1 MTPFT
6 PRLHQAIDLAAL
18 AHRDQFRKDPDI
30 QIPYVAH
37 AYAVAYLLAEHDFSE
52 DVVVAGLLHDVLE
65 DRPSMAD
72 AVAEFGETVL
82 SLVRQVS
89 ERQKYRQGVKL
100 PWRDRKAAYI
110 AHIRSTSPEAKAIS
124 CADKIHNM
132 QSMLLALS
140 RGADICAHLAAPWA
154 EQVARFETLRE
165 ALGSGWTHPLLARY
179 DTVLDALRHEVAKHD
194 DPDAGST
201 P

>member
-1 MTPFT
+1 MTPFSV
-6 PRLHQAIDLAAL
+6 RLHKAMDLAAL

-30 QIPYVAH
+30 QLPYVAH
-37 AYAVAYLLAEHDFSE
+37 AYAVAYLLAEHDCSE
-52 DVVVAGLLHDVLE
+52 EAVVAGLLHDVLE

-89 ERQKYRQGVKL
+89 EREKYRQGEKL

-110 AHIRSTSPEAKAIS
+110 EHIRAASPEAKAIS

-140 RGADICAHLAAPWA
+140 RGADIFAQLAAPWA
-154 EQVARFETLRE
+154 EQVARFEVLRE
-165 ALGSGWTHPLLARY
+165 ALADGWVHPLLARY
-179 DTVLDALRHEVAKHD
+179 DTVLDALRQEVAKHD
-194 DPDAGST
+194 DSENGSA

>member
-1 MTPFT
+1 
-6 PRLHQAIDLAAL
+6 LHKAIDLAAL

-30 QIPYVAH
+30 QLPYVAH
-37 AYAVAYLLAEHDFSE
+37 AYAVAYLLAEHDCSE
-52 DVVVAGLLHDVLE
+52 DVVIAGLLHDVLE
-65 DRPSMAD
+65 DKSSMAD

-89 ERQKYRQGVKL
+89 EREKYRQGVKL
-100 PWRDRKAAYI
+100 PWQERKAAYME
-110 AHIRSTSPEAKAIS
+110 HIRRASPEAKAIS

-132 QSMLLALS
+132 ESMLLALS

-165 ALGSGWTHPLLARY
+165 ALGSGWEHPLLARY
-179 DTVLDALRHEVAKHD
+179 DAALAALRQQVGRA
-194 DPDAGST
+194 AA
-201 P
+201 